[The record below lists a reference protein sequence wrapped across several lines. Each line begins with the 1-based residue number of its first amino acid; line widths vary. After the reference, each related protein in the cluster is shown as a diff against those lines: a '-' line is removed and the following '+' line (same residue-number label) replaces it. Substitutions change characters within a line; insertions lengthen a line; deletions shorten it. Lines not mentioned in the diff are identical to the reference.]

1 MGKKNYLKELG
12 NAFYDIGNNVIFL
25 RLLEKITKLI
35 KEFSEEEQ
43 LSTQLVIKLCAIA
56 LIESQ

>member
-1 MGKKNYLKELG
+1 MQKKNYLKELG
-12 NAFYDIGNNVIFL
+12 NACYDIHHNVIFQ
-25 RLLEKITKLI
+25 RLLEKMAKLI

-43 LSTQLVIKLCAIA
+43 LSTKLVVKLCAIA

>member
-1 MGKKNYLKELG
+1 MAKKNYLKELG
-12 NAFYDIGNNVIFL
+12 NAFYDISNNVIFL
-25 RLLEKITKLI
+25 RLLEKITELI